1 MTREISARVSLV
13 AGVAWLLTAC
23 SGAGPGST
31 TTTEDVGRSSAAV
44 TGQQTLDA
52 DFANCT
58 EYAGLAPIPLA
69 NAAGL
74 VPAPFVPASYGPG
87 LTALI
92 LRTATCKSASIEGGP
107 SHPGT
112 VLQIGINIVPP
123 NNTGNINN
131 YAVWY
136 LTDSHD
142 LAVGLQRAGIRA
154 EEDPLLLFD
163 PTTNPD
169 GDGHVFLV
177 NGISPPLLIDSPAIS
192 PTPATAPTDF
202 IAEWWQGNAV
212 ETNDMYGT
220 YPGILFG
227 AESPDVNLLVPP
239 DSPLAKIIGGT
250 KINFSALSVENEIP
264 SSHLHVGPVSL

>member
-1 MTREISARVSLV
+1 MTREISTRVSLV
-13 AGVAWLLTAC
+13 AGMSWLVAAC
-23 SGAGPGST
+23 SGAATGPL
-31 TTTEDVGRSSAAV
+31 TTEDVGQSAAAV
-44 TGQQTLDA
+44 TGTEQTLDA

-92 LRTATCKSASIEGGP
+92 IRTATCKSASIEGGP

-112 VLQIGINIVPP
+112 VLQVGININPP

-131 YAVWY
+131 YTLWY
-136 LTDSHD
+136 LTDSHE

-169 GDGHVFLV
+169 GNGHVFLI

-192 PTPATAPTDF
+192 PTPSTAPTDF

-212 ETNDMYGT
+212 ETNDMFGT

-239 DSPLAKIIGGT
+239 GSPLAKIIGGT

-264 SSHLHVGPVSL
+264 SSHLHVSAVSL